1 MEDFYFYACIV
12 ALVILILMLTMVGI
26 IISYGQGA
34 QLLPLTAAKCPDYW
48 TPSGDYCLY
57 PPSLNGTN
65 RGSAD
70 FINGINNYPADDD
83 TTNLIVLNTKT
94 VNKTGTLNTTPP
106 TLANIKSKDG
116 VGTEG
121 QLYIRMNNNDASWN
135 SADFYSGTFA
145 GLTPRCAK
153 RQWANLNGIV
163 WDGVTNYNGCA

>member
-12 ALVILILMLTMVGI
+12 ALVILILILTMVGI
-26 IISYGQGA
+26 TISYGQGA

-65 RGSAD
+65 RGSSD
-70 FINGINNYPADDD
+70 FINGSNNYPSTED
-83 TTNLIVLNTKT
+83 TGNLIVLNTKT
-94 VNKTGTLNTTPP
+94 VTSAGNINFTPNDIP
-106 TLANIKSKDG
+106 GD
-116 VGTEG
+116 VGTNG
-121 QLYIRMNNNDASWN
+121 KLYIKMNNNDASWN